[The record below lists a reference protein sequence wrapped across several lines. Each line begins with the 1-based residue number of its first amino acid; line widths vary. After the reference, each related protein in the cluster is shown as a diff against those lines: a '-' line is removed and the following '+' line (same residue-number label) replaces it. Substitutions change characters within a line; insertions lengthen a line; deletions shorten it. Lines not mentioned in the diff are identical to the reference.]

1 VRIRGYGPRP
11 APGPHEELQIQH
23 DGQIMEIVSSPQSK
37 KYFALP
43 EFRFTVSITPSRAH
57 GGTFRDRH
65 DTQGAGCDGRC
76 SVRCLH
82 RTKTPQRTEK
92 SCGPGAATLA
102 LPAGAC
108 SRTTGARKAASPGR
122 ARISR
127 KTIARG
133 KPGCLGCTCS
143 LTRVLSCLYS
153 RTRDCGRSQRPAFPA
168 PSFKEGQRDRKNPG
182 NSRRGNENLLPRC
195 MLP

>member
-1 VRIRGYGPRP
+1 MP
-11 APGPHEELQIQH
+11 
-23 DGQIMEIVSSPQSK
+23 
-37 KYFALP
+37 
-43 EFRFTVSITPSRAH
+43 PSRAH

-65 DTQGAGCDGRC
+65 DTQGAGCGGRGNLRRYGLI
-76 SVRCLH
+76 SERDQGPL
-82 RTKTPQRTEK
+82 PDEGAQRTAK

-108 SRTTGARKAASPGR
+108 SRKTGARKAASPGR

-143 LTRVLSCLYS
+143 STRVLSFTTFAHGTAGAVSARLS
-153 RTRDCGRSQRPAFPA
+153 LRPLF
-168 PSFKEGQRDRKNPG
+168 EGGQRDRRTRAK
-182 NSRRGNENLLPRC
+182 SRRENESACLSALSFRGAPLGASPESITTGRC
-195 MLP
+195 CF